1 MAAAEVRAVWQR
13 TANRCFVQEDAKRA
27 PKLACCPSSSA
38 SSNQVDQIP
47 TNNSPDKDGYNPSLG
62 FMPFNTNPSLSN
74 LSPESRWWLQSKPAY
89 ELPRG
94 LTDDRLNASEAAIIT
109 DGANYESRKIFGPSS
124 DMEKIQEQLKIDN
137 MEESYEFLEM
147 DIEKSKDNSFNSES
161 MPWSSEKTEP
171 WWRMADGYDLASF
184 VAQRSHDVVENC
196 DLPCPQNT
204 HMKKDPYAYFGSTG
218 SNNNNRV
225 LSPSSSHKLSLSNAN
240 IRSREKSED
249 DRSKAELLDALLHSQ
264 TRARVAEKAAQQA
277 YAEKEHILKLFFR
290 QASHLFAYKQWFQ
303 LLQLEN
309 LYFQIKN
316 HNNNPPTITTLFP
329 VANFPW
335 MAQKQ
340 REEKEKTHKRRERER
355 KREPGGG
362 GCDFGKLAIAFALG
376 FGLVGA
382 GLLLG
387 WSIGWMF
394 PATAAI

>member
-1 MAAAEVRAVWQR
+1 MAAAEVRAAWQR

-47 TNNSPDKDGYNPSLG
+47 TNNNPIDKEGYNHPLG

-74 LSPESRWWLQSKPAY
+74 LSPESRWWLQTKPNY
-89 ELPRG
+89 EHPRGVGGGG
-94 LTDDRLNASEAAIIT
+94 LTDDDDRLNTSDDVVT
-109 DGANYESRKIFGPSS
+109 DVRKIFGPSS

-137 MEESYEFLEM
+137 MDDSYEFLEM
-147 DIEKSKDNSFNSES
+147 DIEKSKDNSYNSES
-161 MPWSSEKTEP
+161 SPWSSEKTEP
-171 WWRMADGYDLASF
+171 WWRMAEGYDLASF

-204 HMKKDPYAYFGSTG
+204 HTKKDPYAYFGSTG
-218 SNNNNRV
+218 SNNNNNRV
-225 LSPSSSHKLSLSNAN
+225 LLSSSSHKLSLSNAN
-240 IRSREKSED
+240 IRTREKSED

-290 QASHLFAYKQWFQ
+290 QASHMFAYKQWFQ

-316 HNNNPPTITTLFP
+316 HNNQPIRTLFP
-329 VANFPW
+329 VDNIPW
-335 MAQKQ
+335 MGQKPEK
-340 REEKEKTHKRRERER
+340 EEKKRIREKKRD
-355 KREPGGG
+355 G
-362 GCDFGKLAIAFALG
+362 DFGKFAIAIALG

-387 WSIGWMF
+387 WSIGWML
-394 PATAAI
+394 PAAAAI